1 MTGSARKGRAERGG
15 TWRVMKLRDWL
26 TLAAIVGG
34 LVLMFMITR
43 YSQPERVKP
52 GSPEYVEYIDH
63 YIAECLRNP
72 QSFDR
77 SHSELPSEAEREAA
91 CRNSVQQA
99 DPLKPT
105 NRQVT
110 HPTTQCT

>member
-1 MTGSARKGRAERGG
+1 MTASARKGRAERGG
-15 TWRVMKLRDWL
+15 TEPVMKLRDWL

-52 GSPEYVEYIDH
+52 GSPEYAEYIEH
-63 YIAECLRNP
+63 YVGECLRNP

-77 SHSELPSEAEREAA
+77 THSETPSEAEREAA
-91 CRNSVQQA
+91 CRISVQQA
-99 DPLKPT
+99 DRLNPENRPLK
-105 NRQVT
+105 
-110 HPTTQCT
+110 HP